1 MNVFRSN
8 CQQIMRDFEI
18 SKNSVASK
26 KKKKKKLYSNFYAE
40 EPKKV

>member
-26 KKKKKKLYSNFYAE
+26 KKKKLYSNFYAE